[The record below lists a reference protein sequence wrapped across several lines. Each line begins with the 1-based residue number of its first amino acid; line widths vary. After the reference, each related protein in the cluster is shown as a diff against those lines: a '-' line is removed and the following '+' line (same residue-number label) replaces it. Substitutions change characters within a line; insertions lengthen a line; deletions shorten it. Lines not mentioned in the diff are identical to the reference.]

1 MINLVIVGCGGF
13 AIEVVQYVKDNNN
26 KIGFDELIIKGFL
39 DIDDDNFVKYR
50 LPGVFLGHERDYIPD
65 RDDHFVIANGN
76 INIRNEIIDTLTL
89 KEVKFINLIHHTARI
104 SDYACIGKGNII
116 CPFSIVGPRSMI
128 GDHNLINYHCAVAHD
143 ADIGSYNVF
152 SPNVQITGF
161 VKIGDSN
168 FFGTSVTVI
177 PSVAIGSHN
186 VIQAGTVLFDNVE
199 KARLVFASTQNR
211 IGRNMLYNLK

>member
-1 MINLVIVGCGGF
+1 
-13 AIEVVQYVKDNNN
+13 
-26 KIGFDELIIKGFL
+26 
-39 DIDDDNFVKYR
+39 
-50 LPGVFLGHERDYIPD
+50 
-65 RDDHFVIANGN
+65 
-76 INIRNEIIDTLTL
+76 
-89 KEVKFINLIHHTARI
+89 
-104 SDYACIGKGNII
+104 
-116 CPFSIVGPRSMI
+116 MI